1 MTRSICAWGLNMIS
15 KWYKKAQVYV
25 ASSADT
31 VISDL
36 CLLSHYKSLS
46 GPNQYALL
54 VRNPIRSGGDAQ
66 TESSTGTPT
75 AHLRQCIAWRAKTA
89 VWHCAQA
96 WHRDIETL
104 RHCVSVRAWH
114 RDIESLT
121 LTLCRTP
128 RLTVLR
134 QSGFTRA
141 RRNPWVEPA
150 KNYTWL
156 ESTVLNEW
164 PANLNLRIQDA
175 TQSFT
180 LFDFSP
186 FPFCHS

>member
-36 CLLSHYKSLS
+36 CLLSPYKSE
-46 GPNQYALL
+46 PNQYALL

-75 AHLRQCIAWRAKTA
+75 AHLRQCIAWRAETA

-141 RRNPWVEPA
+141 QRNPWVEPA
-150 KNYTWL
+150 KTYTWL
-156 ESTVLNEW
+156 EKYCSEW
-164 PANLNLRIQDA
+164 MACKVDPSDTGCHTI
-175 TQSFT
+175 FCP
-180 LFDFSP
+180 FYFSP